1 VPSKRFNYVENQG
14 NIMLLTKKHKV
25 YTFIH
30 VIDNR
35 RKLKSFNLL
44 AINMRTRNRSA
55 KWQRWNG
62 YFSLNPRLLISIHS
76 EILCT
81 FMQQQICYEL

>member
-1 VPSKRFNYVENQG
+1 
-14 NIMLLTKKHKV
+14 MLLTKKHKV

-44 AINMRTRNRSA
+44 AINMRKGNQIA
-55 KWQRWNG
+55 KGQRWNV
-62 YFSLNPRLLISIHS
+62 YFLKIQG
-76 EILCT
+76 
-81 FMQQQICYEL
+81 F

>member
-1 VPSKRFNYVENQG
+1 MPSKRFNYVENQG

-30 VIDNR
+30 VSDNR

-44 AINMRTRNRSA
+44 AINMRKGNQSA

-62 YFSLNPRLLISIHS
+62 YFFKNQG
-76 EILCT
+76 
-81 FMQQQICYEL
+81 F